1 MYTRYFDKIYQSPDL
16 ILFNKNQIKRNEM
29 MKQEILN
36 IAQKNLNMYKRLLK
50 CKKSNYSEKKL
61 SRQYKQSQYYKKNA
75 CQYPSID
82 FYKTQRISNYFSTL
96 NIPSNKITLFNNNH
110 KYKIK
115 GKKKTPY
122 QKLFFLNEIKDI
134 NVNNYQKITLDKLN
148 INTLSQRKITE
159 YFKNHNLL
167 NNYNEKKE

>member
-1 MYTRYFDKIYQSPDL
+1 MIKNDL
-16 ILFNKNQIKRNEM
+16 

-61 SRQYKQSQYYKKNA
+61 SKQYKQSQYYKKNV

-96 NIPSNKITLFNNNH
+96 NSLSNKLSLFNN

-122 QKLFFLNEIKDI
+122 QKLFFLNEINDI
-134 NVNNYQKITLDKLN
+134 NDTNDYNYKKINLGKIN
-148 INTLSQRKITE
+148 FNTLSQRKITE
-159 YFKNHNLL
+159 YFRNHYLL
-167 NNYNEKKE
+167 KHYNKKKV

>member
-1 MYTRYFDKIYQSPDL
+1 MSTRYFDKIYQSPDL
-16 ILFNKNQIKRNEM
+16 IMFNKNIIKRNDM
-29 MKQEILN
+29 MKHEILN

-50 CKKSNYSEKKL
+50 CKKSNYSEKKFIKE
-61 SRQYKQSQYYKKNA
+61 YKQSQYYKKNV

-96 NIPSNKITLFNNNH
+96 NIPSNKLSLLNNNY

-115 GKKKTPY
+115 RKKKTPY
-122 QKLFFLNEIKDI
+122 QKLFFLNEISDKNYKKI
-134 NVNNYQKITLDKLN
+134 NIDKVN

-159 YFKNHNLL
+159 YFKNHYLL
-167 NNYNEKKE
+167 KNYNEKKE

>member
-115 GKKKTPY
+115 RKKKTPY